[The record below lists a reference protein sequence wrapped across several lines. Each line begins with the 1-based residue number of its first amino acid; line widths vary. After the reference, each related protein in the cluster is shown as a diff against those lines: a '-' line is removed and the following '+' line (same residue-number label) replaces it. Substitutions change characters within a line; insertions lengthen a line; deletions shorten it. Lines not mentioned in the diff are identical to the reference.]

1 MSDIE
6 YLYARA
12 YGGRDS
18 SLIRFRITKR
28 TAKRVY
34 YLRKEEIVDARGE
47 LIETFGGII
56 LISGKDDVVSFVDRQ
71 KLEAD
76 GKVCNRGVHPANAD
90 RHLYASLQGLLN
102 D

>member
-12 YGGRDS
+12 YGGRES

-56 LISGKDDVVSFVDRQ
+56 LISGKDNVLDLYIARNW
-71 KLEAD
+71 KLMARYAIA
-76 GKVCNRGVHPANAD
+76 VCTRLTPIAISTLRYRGC
-90 RHLYASLQGLLN
+90 
-102 D
+102 